1 MSSSEFPPSLWMERA
16 FGDDCAS
23 VAAALARAAT
33 TAQTDGYEAK
43 AGSRLR
49 TNEPYGATVWLAF
62 AHETA
67 AELQEM
73 GAETVRPKGGR
84 HRVGVI
90 NGTLV
95 LAVKLPA
102 NSKSVDQ
109 MKITSAVRR
118 RILRLVS
125 VHEHTTLDF
134 GEDYKLTDS
143 DGQVLD
149 NTEFGAAAR
158 AVLVV
163 LEGSVLSG
171 VEHLHIG
178 DVRIGDSGEVYWT
191 HHEELPTAM
200 VAAGDAGLVAL
211 DLEQP
216 AESFAHGALPQSM
229 LGLVATDG
237 IAESGNQAVGD
248 DDATEEVA
256 NNES

>member
-1 MSSSEFPPSLWMERA
+1 MSSSEFQPSLWMERA
-16 FGDDCAS
+16 FGNDCAG

-43 AGSRLR
+43 AGSRLP

-62 AHETA
+62 ARESA

-95 LAVKLPA
+95 LPVKLPA
-102 NSKSVDQ
+102 NSKGVEQ

-118 RILRLVS
+118 RILRLAS

-143 DGQVLD
+143 DGHVLED
-149 NTEFGAAAR
+149 TEFGGAVR
-158 AVLVV
+158 VVLVV
-163 LEGSVLSG
+163 LEGSALSG

-178 DVRIGDSGEVYWT
+178 DVRVGDSGEVYWT
-191 HHEELPTAM
+191 HHEELPTATV
-200 VAAGDAGLVAL
+200 VASDAGLVAL
-211 DLEQP
+211 DFKQ
-216 AESFAHGALPQSM
+216 AAQSFADGALPQST
-229 LGLVATDG
+229 LGLVANDG
-237 IAESGNQAVGD
+237 IAENDNQVVD
-248 DDATEEVA
+248 DDNGTEGVA
-256 NNES
+256 SNDS

>member
-1 MSSSEFPPSLWMERA
+1 MSSSEFQPSLWMEQA
-16 FGDDCAS
+16 FGKDCKS

-62 AHETA
+62 AHEAA

-118 RILRLVS
+118 RILRLAS
-125 VHEHTTLDF
+125 VHEDTTLDF

-143 DGQVLD
+143 DGQALE
-149 NTEFGAAAR
+149 NTGFGAAVR
-158 AVLVV
+158 VVLVV

-178 DVRIGDSGEVYWT
+178 DVRVGDSGEVYWT
-191 HHEELPTAM
+191 HHEELPTAT
-200 VAAGDAGLVAL
+200 VAGSDAGLVAL

-216 AESFAHGALPQSM
+216 TESFADGAFPQST
-229 LGLVATDG
+229 LGLVANDG
-237 IAESGNQAVGD
+237 IAENDNQAVHDNG
-248 DDATEEVA
+248 TEGVA
-256 NNES
+256 SNES